1 MEMIVGF
8 IVNIAQL
15 QIISPM
21 IYNIVIF
28 EKKIF

>member
-8 IVNIAQL
+8 IANIAQL
-15 QIISPM
+15 QIIFPM